1 MASVGAKTL
10 VRALDLLESGDAVWT
25 PQNHEDATFCQMLTK
40 ENAKIDFACTT
51 AEIVNK
57 VRAYN
62 PNPVAYF
69 VLNGEKFKV
78 FEARAINFD
87 GQGEV
92 GQVVCANAKQGL
104 IFKTADGF
112 VEMEIITAPNSK
124 KMLAK
129 QYLAGKKINVG
140 EIAD

>member
-1 MASVGAKTL
+1 M
-10 VRALDLLESGDAVWT
+10 
-25 PQNHEDATFCQMLTK
+25 
-40 ENAKIDFACTT
+40 
-51 AEIVNK
+51 NK

-104 IFKTADGF
+104 IFKTGDSF
-112 VEMEIITAPNSK
+112 VDMEIITAPNSK